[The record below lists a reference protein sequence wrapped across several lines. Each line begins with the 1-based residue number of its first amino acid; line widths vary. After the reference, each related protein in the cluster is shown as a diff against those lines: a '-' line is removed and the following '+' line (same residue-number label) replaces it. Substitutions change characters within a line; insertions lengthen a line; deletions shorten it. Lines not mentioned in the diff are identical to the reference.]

1 MLAPEVISF
10 QGEKMNKRIYM
21 DYAATTPVRP
31 EVIAAML
38 PYYTDFWGNPSSIY
52 ACGQARRGL
61 EEARGKIAALL
72 GAREEE
78 IIFTSGG
85 TEADNTAIE
94 GVAFA
99 NQDRGNHIITTS
111 VEHHAVLM
119 SCRFMEERGFT
130 VTYLPVDQYGLV
142 DPDAVKK
149 AITPKTILISIMHA
163 NNEIGTLQP
172 ITEISRVAKEAG
184 IYLHTDAVQTVGH
197 IPARVNDLGVDLLAL
212 SAHKFYG
219 PKGIGVLYIR
229 KGTRLTPF
237 VHGGEQERGRRAST
251 ENVAGAVGLG
261 RAAELAG
268 LELEGEMKRLT
279 SLRDRLIKG
288 VLNGV
293 ARSYL
298 NGHPDLRLP
307 NNTNFSFDY
316 IEGEA
321 ILLNL
326 DNEGICVATGSAC
339 TSSSAEPS
347 HVLRACGLPPL
358 MAHSSIRMS
367 LGKWTEEADI
377 DTVLKTL
384 PPVIDKLRRLS
395 PLTPAKK

>member
-1 MLAPEVISF
+1 
-10 QGEKMNKRIYM
+10 MNRRIYM

-31 EVIAAML
+31 EVVEAML

-52 ACGQARRGL
+52 ACGQEARRGL

-78 IIFTSGG
+78 IVFTSGG

-99 NQDRGNHIITTS
+99 NQDKGNHIITTS
-111 VEHHAVLM
+111 IEHHAILM
-119 SCRFMEERGFT
+119 SCRFMEERGFS
-130 VTYLPVDQYGLV
+130 VTYLPVDKFGLV

-163 NNEIGTLQP
+163 NNEIGTIEP
-172 ITEISRVAKEAG
+172 IAEISKIAREAG
-184 IYLHTDAVQTVGH
+184 VYLHTDAVQTVGH
-197 IPARVNDLGVDLLAL
+197 IPTKVNDLGVDLLAL

-229 KGTRLTPF
+229 KGTKLTSF

-268 LELEGEMKRLT
+268 KELEPEMKRLT
-279 SLRDRLIKG
+279 SLRDKLIKG

-293 ARSYL
+293 PNSYL
-298 NGHPDLRLP
+298 NGHPTQRLP

-316 IEGEA
+316 IEGES

-326 DNEGICVATGSAC
+326 DQQGICVATGSAC

-358 MAHSSIRMS
+358 IAHSSIRMS
-367 LGKWTEEADI
+367 LGKWTEASDI
-377 DTVLKTL
+377 DTILKTL
-384 PPVIDKLRRLS
+384 PPIVEKLRSMS
-395 PLTPAKK
+395 PLTKSKK

>member
-1 MLAPEVISF
+1 
-10 QGEKMNKRIYM
+10 MNKRIYM

-31 EVIAAML
+31 EVIEAML

-52 ACGQARRGL
+52 ACGQEARRGL
-61 EEARGKIAALL
+61 EEARGKIASLL

-78 IIFTSGG
+78 IVFTSGG

-94 GVAFA
+94 GVCFA
-99 NQDRGNHIITTS
+99 NQNKGNHIITTS
-111 VEHHAVLM
+111 IEHHAILM
-119 SCRFMEERGFT
+119 ACRFMEERGFS
-130 VTYLPVDQYGLV
+130 VTYLPVDKYGLV

-149 AITPKTILISIMHA
+149 AITPKTVLISIMHA
-163 NNEIGTLQP
+163 NNEIGTIEP
-172 ITEISRVAKEAG
+172 IAEISRIAKEAG
-184 IYLHTDAVQTVGH
+184 VYMHTDAVQTVGH
-197 IPARVNDLGVDLLAL
+197 IPTKVNDLGVDLLAL

-229 KGTRLTPF
+229 KGTKLTPF

-268 LELEGEMKRLT
+268 KELEPEMKRLT
-279 SLRDRLIKG
+279 ALRDKLINS
-288 VLNGV
+288 VLNGIPN
-293 ARSYL
+293 SYL
-298 NGHPDLRLP
+298 NGHPTKRLP

-316 IEGEA
+316 VEGES

-326 DNEGICVATGSAC
+326 DYEGICVATGSAC

-358 MAHSSIRMS
+358 IAHSSIRLSM
-367 LGKWTEEADI
+367 GKWTEAEDI
-377 DTVLKTL
+377 DTVLKKL
-384 PPVIDKLRRLS
+384 PPIIEKLRSMS
-395 PLTPAKK
+395 PLTKSRK

>member
-1 MLAPEVISF
+1 
-10 QGEKMNKRIYM
+10 M

-31 EVIAAML
+31 EVIEAML

-52 ACGQARRGL
+52 ACGQEARRGL

-78 IIFTSGG
+78 IVFTSGG

-94 GVAFA
+94 GVCFA
-99 NQDRGNHIITTS
+99 NQNKGNHIITTS
-111 VEHHAVLM
+111 IEHHAILM
-119 SCRFMEERGFT
+119 ACRFMEERGFS
-130 VTYLPVDQYGLV
+130 VTYLPVDKYGLV

-149 AITPKTILISIMHA
+149 AITPKTVLISIMHA
-163 NNEIGTLQP
+163 NNEIGTIEP
-172 ITEISRVAKEAG
+172 IAEISRIAKEAG
-184 IYLHTDAVQTVGH
+184 VYMHTDAVQTVGH
-197 IPARVNDLGVDLLAL
+197 IPTKVNDLGVDLLAL

-229 KGTRLTPF
+229 KGTKLTPF

-268 LELEGEMKRLT
+268 KELEPEMKRLT
-279 SLRDRLIKG
+279 ALRDKLINS
-288 VLNGV
+288 VRNGIPN
-293 ARSYL
+293 SYL
-298 NGHPDLRLP
+298 NGHPTKRLP

-316 IEGEA
+316 VEGES

-326 DNEGICVATGSAC
+326 DYEGICVATGSAC

-358 MAHSSIRMS
+358 IAHSSIRLSM
-367 LGKWTEEADI
+367 GKWTEAEDI
-377 DTVLKTL
+377 DTVLKKL
-384 PPVIDKLRRLS
+384 PLIIEKLRSMS
-395 PLTPAKK
+395 PLTKSRK